1 MADYK
6 ILKPFILRW
15 EGGFVNDPND
25 SGGATNKGVT
35 LRTLRNYRAARRL
48 PAPSVEDLRNISDAE
63 WTEIFLLMYWGAC
76 AADNIASQAVANLLV
91 DWYWMSGTKAIKY
104 VQRLI
109 GATEDGIVGK
119 QTLARLNAKGDGLV
133 LPIYNYRKDFY
144 HRIVANRPT
153 QKRFLRGWLNRLNAL
168 MEL

>member
-1 MADYK
+1 MADYRE
-6 ILKPFILRW
+6 LTPFILKW

-91 DWYWMSGTKAIKY
+91 DWYWMSGPTAVRR
-104 VQRLI
+104 VQRLV
-109 GATEDGIVGK
+109 GAQPDGIIGPK
-119 QTLARLNAKGDGLV
+119 SIAAINIKGEGLAQD
-133 LPIYNYRKDFY
+133 IYDDRRRFYEEIVSRRPSQRK
-144 HRIVANRPT
+144 
-153 QKRFLRGWLNRLNAL
+153 FLRGWFNRLNAL

>member
-35 LRTLRNYRAARRL
+35 LTTYRRYKGESATVADL
-48 PAPSVEDLRNISDAE
+48 KAITDED
-63 WTEIFLLMYWGAC
+63 WTAIFKTMYWDKVK
-76 AADNIASQAVANLLV
+76 ADEINSQSVANLIV
-91 DWYWMSGTKAIKY
+91 DWYWMSGTTAVRR
-104 VQRLI
+104 VQRLV
-109 GATEDGIVGK
+109 GAQPDGIIGPK
-119 QTLARLNAKGDGLV
+119 SIAAINIAGEGLAQD
-133 LPIYNYRKDFY
+133 IYDDRRRFY
-144 HRIVANRPT
+144 EEIVARRPS
-153 QKRFLRGWLNRLNAL
+153 QRKFLRGWMNRLNSL

>member
-6 ILKPFILRW
+6 ILKPFILKW

-35 LRTLRNYRAARRL
+35 LATFRRYKGEGATVADL
-48 PAPSVEDLRNISDAE
+48 KAITDED
-63 WTEIFLLMYWGAC
+63 WTAIYKQMYWDKFK
-76 AADNIASQAVANLLV
+76 ADEIKSQTVANLCV
-91 DWYWMSGTKAIKY
+91 DWLWMSGTKAIKY
-104 VQRLI
+104 VQRLV

-119 QTLARLNAKGDGLV
+119 QTLARLNAKGESLV
-133 LPIYNYRKDFY
+133 LDIYNYRKDFY
-144 HRIVANRPT
+144 HRIVANRPS